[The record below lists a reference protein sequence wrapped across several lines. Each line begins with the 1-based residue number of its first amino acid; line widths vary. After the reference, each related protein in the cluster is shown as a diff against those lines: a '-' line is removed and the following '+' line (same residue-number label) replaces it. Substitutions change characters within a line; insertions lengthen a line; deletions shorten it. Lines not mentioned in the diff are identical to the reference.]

1 MSREELRKQVEDLA
15 REHFEIAPDVV
26 AIYWLAPA
34 GEGGRDEVRLL
45 ELTEDSPRTGEVF
58 WLSFAP
64 TKSLPIRL
72 QIAELNPEDWEAVE
86 EGRIPL
92 PEGWSLERIEDAAE
106 LLVDKA
112 ELVVHAREVR
122 AQLGLVGLASLG
134 QVGLV
139 AVPIPVGLLGQIVF
153 P

>member
-92 PEGWSLERIEDAAE
+92 PEGWSLERIEEYERPAVAA
-106 LLVDKA
+106 
-112 ELVVHAREVR
+112 
-122 AQLGLVGLASLG
+122 
-134 QVGLV
+134 
-139 AVPIPVGLLGQIVF
+139 
-153 P
+153 